1 MTPEQRAE
9 HLKHSNDMAIINDT
23 IAEEGE
29 SHVNFFFFF
38 SLSHLFFVSMNRLSI
53 EMNMLIYTLYVL
65 LMLIMN
71 FTSLMVDIHIQ

>member
-9 HLKHSNDMAIINDT
+9 HLKHSNDMATINDT

-29 SHVNFFFFF
+29 SHVSLLKFFFLIITFI
-38 SLSHLFFVSMNRLSI
+38 LINRLSI

-71 FTSLMVDIHIQ
+71 FTNLMVDIHIQ